1 MQVVSEDC
9 SEDIFEHPSINAR
22 DVTRAFIRT
31 VEQWQGVLDQAKT
44 DASSADRGAA
54 NGKNYLT
61 GVAPE
66 HNGELL
72 FVAMRADA
80 PEIELC
86 IERKRQHLLLLP

>member
-1 MQVVSEDC
+1 M
-9 SEDIFEHPSINAR
+9 SILRSTLGASHER
-22 DVTRAFIRT
+22 SYT
-31 VEQWQGVLDQAKT
+31 QWQGVLDQAKT

-86 IERKRQHLLLLP
+86 IERKRQDSPSFGYLAS